1 MLLYFHGQTI
11 LNKCWKNNELLLALL
26 SSMIPVL
33 KDKRSVHPKTEGK
46 GCNHLGYV
54 YPAWVKRYGCKKNTM
69 FIQPRITGVKWLKLY
84 QDLDLNQIRSW
95 FKTPSKTMG
104 ERVTEKKNSL
114 HLLCCWFFACS
125 RFCAKLTAW
134 RHKDLSSQFWYLE
147 ETLEGTIWT
156 C

>member
-1 MLLYFHGQTI
+1 M
-11 LNKCWKNNELLLALL
+11 
-26 SSMIPVL
+26 MPVL
-33 KDKRSVHPKTEGK
+33 KDKGSVHPKTEGK

-104 ERVTEKKNSL
+104 GKGHGKEELTPPLVLLVLCVLSILCKANSL
-114 HLLCCWFFACS
+114 KTQRFVFTILIFGRNIRGDHLNMLVIWES
-125 RFCAKLTAW
+125 RFAYLRHLNVPCWWSW
-134 RHKDLSSQFWYLE
+134 RWR
-147 ETLEGTIWT
+147 
-156 C
+156 